1 MERRY
6 GRAQFLR
13 DALALGLPVRQAF
26 SRTALRRQR
35 DLLMRLHHP
44 DRGGSDDRAREINEI
59 YARMIKWLD
68 ERNRPPSQQPA
79 PVAGDEAVGAAGE
92 GEPPQKRLLRKA
104 AAVALWAVTVAA
116 SSYLAMRKAR
126 RR

>member
-13 DALALGLPVRQAF
+13 DAIALGLPVRQAF
-26 SRTALRRQR
+26 SRTALRRRR

-59 YARMIKWLD
+59 YARMVRWLD
-68 ERNRPPSQQPA
+68 ERNRPPVRPA
-79 PVAGDEAVGAAGE
+79 PSADGAVAGEAQT
-92 GEPPQKRLLRKA
+92 PQKKLLRKA
-104 AAVALWAVTVAA
+104 AAAAVWAVTVAA
-116 SSYLAMRKAR
+116 SSYIAFTARKAKR
-126 RR
+126 R

>member
-1 MERRY
+1 VERRY

-35 DLLMRLHHP
+35 DVLMRLHHP

-59 YARMIKWLD
+59 YARMIRWLD
-68 ERNRPPSQQPA
+68 GRNRAPGRQAPSA
-79 PVAGDEAVGAAGE
+79 SDGVIDHDAGE
-92 GEPPQKRLLRKA
+92 GDSPQKKLLRKA
-104 AAVALWAVTVAA
+104 VKAALWAMTAA
-116 SSYLAMRKAR
+116 ATSYLATRKAR

>member
-35 DLLMRLHHP
+35 DVLMRLHHP

-59 YARMIKWLD
+59 YARMIRWLD
-68 ERNRPPSQQPA
+68 GRNRAPGQRQAPSA
-79 PVAGDEAVGAAGE
+79 SDAAE
-92 GEPPQKRLLRKA
+92 SDSPQKKLLRKA
-104 AAVALWAVTVAA
+104 VKAALWAMTAA
-116 SSYLAMRKAR
+116 ATSYLATRKAR